1 MRASAAPARASCV
14 AARDPGAASL
24 ARVPPV
30 ELDAACL
37 YNAGAPLLFSYPAP
51 PCSSPPRRD
60 AGQSGRPG
68 PAARWDGRRRPP
80 PAWAGRAM
88 LRPSLGRGG
97 WLLRRAMARLGRPGW
112 LAGCSVRV
120 SSSCRAPVPLW

>member
-1 MRASAAPARASCV
+1 MRHVSITPARPYSSPT
-14 AARDPGAASL
+14 R
-24 ARVPPV
+24 RPP
-30 ELDAACL
+30 
-37 YNAGAPLLFSYPAP
+37 APLLPIATPGKVAAP
-51 PCSSPPRRD
+51 GQPR
-60 AGQSGRPG
+60 AGTATAGHR
-68 PAARWDGRRRPP
+68 A
-80 PAWAGRAM
+80 AWAGRAV